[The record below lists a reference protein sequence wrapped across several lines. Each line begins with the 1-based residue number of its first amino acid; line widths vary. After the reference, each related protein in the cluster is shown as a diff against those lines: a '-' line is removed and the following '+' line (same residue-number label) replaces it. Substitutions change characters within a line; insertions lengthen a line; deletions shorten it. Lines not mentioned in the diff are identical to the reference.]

1 MKIVNYRYDLSDKPE
16 GIGISEEIQYG
27 PISAEL
33 LGIIKFNGNN
43 EDYLICRTK
52 EAVNNDSNYI
62 NRLTARRVMG
72 YDSSLFIDSS
82 EDETTR
88 LIEDQFKDKEHPEV
102 TIKPL
107 INKGYDSFI
116 ESDSITVTAIRS
128 DIFDKKK
135 MIIESLSGYSD
146 DTIGKKYQ

>member
-1 MKIVNYRYDLSDKPE
+1 MI
-16 GIGISEEIQYG
+16 
-27 PISAEL
+27 
-33 LGIIKFNGNN
+33 
-43 EDYLICRTK
+43 
-52 EAVNNDSNYI
+52 
-62 NRLTARRVMG
+62 
-72 YDSSLFIDSS
+72 SSLFIDSS

-107 INKGYDSFI
+107 INKEYDSFI

-128 DIFDKKK
+128 DVFDKKK

>member
-72 YDSSLFIDSS
+72 YDFLVI
-82 EDETTR
+82 
-88 LIEDQFKDKEHPEV
+88 
-102 TIKPL
+102 
-107 INKGYDSFI
+107 Y
-116 ESDSITVTAIRS
+116 
-128 DIFDKKK
+128 
-135 MIIESLSGYSD
+135 
-146 DTIGKKYQ
+146 